1 MNSIPIQRCGNIV
14 PMGVWHYTSKP
25 VAVNGFVI
33 PSDTMVSPI
42 MVEVLKGDQWGSDCK
57 SFR

>member
-1 MNSIPIQRCGNIV
+1 
-14 PMGVWHYTSKP
+14 MGVWHYTSKP
-25 VAVNGFVI
+25 VAVNDFVI

-42 MVEVLKGDQWGSDCK
+42 MVEVLKRDQWGSDCK